1 MVRLKSFQ
9 FFYWLVV
16 ITFVGL
22 MGLVTFIRPLD
33 HKQQELLQAIDREQP
48 LVLLENDTTKVSN
61 NQNESLFNE
70 TTKTITTTIEV
81 DKVETT
87 IKPVE
92 NKIWK
97 KTEKEVKKPMV
108 TTTTTTTEEGP
119 SLVKEDFTTSLKKV
133 KIGKKVNITYDSPIK
148 YKGPIGKFFQ
158 VLPLGGFSQFN
169 LGCPLVVIFEVLIL
183 ISSVIVE
190 GWPPDKDRYMP
201 HYIHPDQDTFSIR
214 PSKAK
219 FKGCQ
224 LLIVVHSALEAFH
237 QRQSVRETWI
247 HDFVKYRQN
256 TDNKIQN
263 VSVIFLVGN
272 QNGFGNF
279 TLKSRLLEESAK
291 FDDILQADMVD
302 HYNNLTLK
310 SVFTLKFFLNTSNFD
325 ADTVPY
331 YLMKVDNDVYLN
343 VPQLVRLLEDKK
355 LTRSPMFLVG
365 HRYVTLTH
373 PHPFTNPKLLY
384 TPTPLYTHH
393 THTHITPT
401 SQPHPHP
408 HPHP

>member
-1 MVRLKSFQ
+1 
-9 FFYWLVV
+9 
-16 ITFVGL
+16 
-22 MGLVTFIRPLD
+22 
-33 HKQQELLQAIDREQP
+33 
-48 LVLLENDTTKVSN
+48 
-61 NQNESLFNE
+61 
-70 TTKTITTTIEV
+70 
-81 DKVETT
+81 
-87 IKPVE
+87 
-92 NKIWK
+92 
-97 KTEKEVKKPMV
+97 
-108 TTTTTTTEEGP
+108 
-119 SLVKEDFTTSLKKV
+119 
-133 KIGKKVNITYDSPIK
+133 
-148 YKGPIGKFFQ
+148 
-158 VLPLGGFSQFN
+158 
-169 LGCPLVVIFEVLIL
+169 
-183 ISSVIVE
+183 
-190 GWPPDKDRYMP
+190 MP

-247 HDFVKYRQN
+247 HDFVKYRQQN
-256 TDNKIQN
+256 QDNKIQN

-325 ADTVPY
+325 TTSVPPF

-365 HRYVTLTH
+365 HRYITLTP
-373 PHPFTNPKLLY
+373 PHTTPLTPSKLLV
-384 TPTPLYTHH
+384 H
-393 THTHITPT
+393 THTPLHPTTLVYPPT
-401 SQPHPHP
+401 STSHPHP
-408 HPHP
+408 HHTPLEHTHTLSTPLLINFTQKKNIFCSLGPSGLVRSSSLINLKISGLVPAKNRQHQYECQKVEVKSRAKLRVNGGYPSTSLMGPATPS